1 MGKLICG
8 KNSVQDAIKNE
19 LPLAKVYLLKSPVLK
34 INKNMKVQIISKKEM
49 DKLTR
54 ENHQGF
60 VAELKEFNYYT
71 LEDILRDKPER
82 FLILDRVQDPHN
94 FGAILRSANAF
105 GIKHVLIAKDR
116 QVEVTPTVL
125 KVSSGGY
132 VGIKVVR
139 VDSMQTAIKK
149 LKDSG
154 IWIYATSLEKAAP
167 VSQVTFNTP
176 MALVIGNEGKGVS
189 KPILK
194 QSDQNVYIP
203 MEGTVQSLNVSVAT
217 GILLSNLSK

>member
-8 KNSVQDAIKNE
+8 KNSVLDALENE
-19 LPLAKVYLLKSPVLK
+19 LPLSKVYLLKPLDRK
-34 INKNMKVQIISKKEM
+34 IGNDIKVQITSKREL
-49 DKLTR
+49 DKLTK

-60 VAELKEFNYYT
+60 IAELKEFNYFT
-71 LEDILRDKPER
+71 LDDLLKDNPEK

-105 GIKHVLIAKDR
+105 GIKHIVIAKDR

-132 VGIKVVR
+132 VGVKIVR

-149 LKDSG
+149 IKDAN
-154 IWIYATSLEKAAP
+154 IWIYATAIEKGAP
-167 VSQVTFNTP
+167 VDKVTFNTP
-176 MALVIGNEGKGVS
+176 MALVVGNEGKGVS
-189 KPILK
+189 RAILK
-194 QSDQNVYIP
+194 QSDQNVFIP
-203 MEGTVQSLNVSVAT
+203 MKGTVQSLNVSVAT
-217 GILLSNLSK
+217 GILLSNL

>member
-8 KNSVQDAIKNE
+8 KNSVLDALENK
-19 LPLAKVYLLKSPVLK
+19 LPLSKVYLLKPTEKK
-34 INKNMKVQIISKKEM
+34 IDNGIKVQITSKREM
-49 DKLTR
+49 DKLTK

-60 VAELKEFNYYT
+60 IAELKEFNYYT
-71 LEDILRDKPER
+71 LDDLLRDNPEK
-82 FLILDRVQDPHN
+82 FLILDRIQDPHN

-105 GIKHVLIAKDR
+105 GIKHIVIAKDR

-132 VGIKVVR
+132 VGVKIIR
-139 VDSMQTAIKK
+139 VDSMQTAIKRI
-149 LKDSG
+149 KDAN
-154 IWIYATSLEKAAP
+154 IWIYATALEKGTP
-167 VSQVTFNTP
+167 VNKVTFNTP
-176 MALVIGNEGKGVS
+176 MALVVGNEGKGVS

-203 MEGTVQSLNVSVAT
+203 MSGTVQSLNVSVAT
-217 GILLSNLSK
+217 GILLSNL

>member
-8 KNSVQDAIKNE
+8 KNSVLDALENE
-19 LPLAKVYLLKSPVLK
+19 LPLSKVYLLKPIDKK
-34 INKNMKVQIISKKEM
+34 IDNGIKVQITSKREM
-49 DKLTR
+49 DKLTK

-60 VAELKEFNYYT
+60 IAELKEFNYFT
-71 LEDILRDKPER
+71 LDDLLKDNPEK
-82 FLILDRVQDPHN
+82 FLILDRIQDPHN

-105 GIKHVLIAKDR
+105 GIKHIVIAKDR

-132 VGIKVVR
+132 VGVKIIR
-139 VDSMQTAIKK
+139 VDSMQTAIKRI
-149 LKDSG
+149 KDAN
-154 IWIYATSLEKAAP
+154 IWIYATALEKGTP
-167 VSQVTFNTP
+167 VNKVTFNTP
-176 MALVIGNEGKGVS
+176 MALVVGNEGKGVS

-203 MEGTVQSLNVSVAT
+203 MNGTVQSLNVSVAT
-217 GILLSNLSK
+217 GILLSNL

>member
-8 KNSVQDAIKNE
+8 KNSVLDALENK
-19 LPLAKVYLLKSPVLK
+19 LPLSKVYLLKPTEKK
-34 INKNMKVQIISKKEM
+34 IDNGIKVQITSKREM
-49 DKLTR
+49 DKLTK

-60 VAELKEFNYYT
+60 IAELKEFNYYT
-71 LEDILRDKPER
+71 LDDLLKDNPEK
-82 FLILDRVQDPHN
+82 FLILDRIQDPHN

-105 GIKHVLIAKDR
+105 GIKHIVIAKDR

-132 VGIKVVR
+132 VGVKVIR

-149 LKDSG
+149 IKNAN
-154 IWIYATSLEKAAP
+154 IWIYATALEKGTP
-167 VSQVTFNTP
+167 VNKVTFNTP
-176 MALVIGNEGKGVS
+176 MALVVGNEGKGVS

-203 MEGTVQSLNVSVAT
+203 MSGTVQSLNVSVAT
-217 GILLSNLSK
+217 GILLSNL

>member
-34 INKNMKVQIISKKEM
+34 INKNTKVQIISKKEM

>member
-8 KNSVQDAIKNE
+8 KNSVLDALENK
-19 LPLAKVYLLKSPVLK
+19 LPLSKVYLLKPTEKK
-34 INKNMKVQIISKKEM
+34 IDNGIKVQITSKREM
-49 DKLTR
+49 DKLTK

-60 VAELKEFNYYT
+60 IAELKEFNYYT
-71 LEDILRDKPER
+71 LDDLLKDNPEK
-82 FLILDRVQDPHN
+82 FLILDRIQDPHN

-105 GIKHVLIAKDR
+105 GIKHIVIAKDR

-132 VGIKVVR
+132 VGVKIIR
-139 VDSMQTAIKK
+139 VDSMQTAIKRI
-149 LKDSG
+149 KDAN
-154 IWIYATSLEKAAP
+154 IWIYATALEKGTP
-167 VSQVTFNTP
+167 VNKVTFNTP
-176 MALVIGNEGKGVS
+176 MALVVGNEGKGVS

-203 MEGTVQSLNVSVAT
+203 MSGTVQSLNVSVAT
-217 GILLSNLSK
+217 GILLSNL